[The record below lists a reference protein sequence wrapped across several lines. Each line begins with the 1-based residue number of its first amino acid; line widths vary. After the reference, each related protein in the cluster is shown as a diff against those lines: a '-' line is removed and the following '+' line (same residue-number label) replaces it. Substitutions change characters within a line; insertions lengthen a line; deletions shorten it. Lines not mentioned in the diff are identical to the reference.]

1 MKNIYYSKLIAKS
14 CYDHSRHVVT
24 IVVCACNETRLFAGF
39 PQATTKLAKALVFLT
54 ACTGI
59 IISREVKW
67 TLELF
72 HFAAFLL
79 LKIRSQ
85 KRSLHRSYLYKMDK
99 IWDHLSACNEQEFLL
114 TTRLLLALLHNII
127 QDPQNDKH
135 RRLRASSKVGGK
147 TMQRLIIDT
156 YKKPCKP
163 AAIWLC
169 KYFIIT
175 IILYIIMYL

>member
-1 MKNIYYSKLIAKS
+1 M
-14 CYDHSRHVVT
+14 
-24 IVVCACNETRLFAGF
+24 
-39 PQATTKLAKALVFLT
+39 
-54 ACTGI
+54 
-59 IISREVKW
+59 KW
-67 TLELF
+67 TLGLF

-79 LKIRSQ
+79 LRIRSQ
-85 KRSLHRSYLYKMDK
+85 KRSLHRNYLYKMDK

-135 RRLRASSKVGGK
+135 RRLRASSKVGK
-147 TMQRLIIDT
+147 TMQQLIIDT

-169 KYFIIT
+169 KYIFHYNYYLTIYIYDVIRDVERKKERQMYFIL
-175 IILYIIMYL
+175 ILLIYIYMYFILILLICSFYFDLEL